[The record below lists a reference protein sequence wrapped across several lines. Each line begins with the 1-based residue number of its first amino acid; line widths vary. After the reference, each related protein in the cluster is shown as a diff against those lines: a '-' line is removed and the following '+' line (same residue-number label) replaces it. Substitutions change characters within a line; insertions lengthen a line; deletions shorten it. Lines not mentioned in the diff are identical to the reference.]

1 MKNCYRPVLCPQVTM
16 GSMTTNHLVWV
27 WVEEPRAELEGGA
40 ERHLEEGSSI
50 RLLCRVNTAL
60 PPPAFVF
67 WYKED
72 TMVNYDYTGR
82 SDSPTFCNLYARNI
96 D

>member
-1 MKNCYRPVLCPQVTM
+1 M
-16 GSMTTNHLVWV
+16 GSMTTSHLVWV

-50 RLLCRVNTAL
+50 RLLCRVNTGR
-60 PPPAFVF
+60 PPPA
-67 WYKED
+67 
-72 TMVNYDYTGR
+72 DYTGR